1 MYNSISSFFFF
12 NHTATTEIYTLSLHD
27 ALPICEEEEGGDLLG
42 TELADQALAERPQ
55 PAAAIED
62 DQRPV
67 VQPDF
72 QARRVSAVPRVT
84 PLRSGS
90 GTAHPPELESHEET
104 F

>member
-1 MYNSISSFFFF
+1 MEEE
-12 NHTATTEIYTLSLHD
+12 TVPLAVERQEKRD
-27 ALPICEEEEGGDLLG
+27 ALNVVPVEMREEEEGGDLLG